1 MNKEEQ
7 LKKINTELKI
17 YINESSF
24 ISNSCRNKIIR
35 LLGNKFKITL
45 PIENFKNVDLALLE
59 DGSIVMRDEVYK
71 QEMNLSYKEVLERY
85 EEFKE
90 EADNLLKRKSKNTFM
105 ENDKSNIVNL
115 FIVLLIS
122 GLFIALVIYTLKSFF
137 TGNFIQCIWLFIFLT
152 TWLLPSIRDR
162 FSQAFNY
169 IKRKMKR

>member
-1 MNKEEQ
+1 MDKEEQ

>member
-105 ENDKSNIVNL
+105 ENDKSNSVNL